1 MKSNLTAH
9 GVEKRI
15 SGNDMGYIEFKNQD
29 GEWEKF
35 PTDEEMYALKE
46 LMSIQQPTP
55 AIHPEITTVCHLCNE
70 PFPMEDI
77 VVTGGNPVAGY
88 TWSCPKCH
96 AITSTGK
103 A

>member
-1 MKSNLTAH
+1 
-9 GVEKRI
+9 
-15 SGNDMGYIEFKNQD
+15 MGALEFMNQD
-29 GEWEKF
+29 GDWEKF
-35 PTDEEMYALKE
+35 PSDEEMQIMKE
-46 LMSIQQPTP
+46 LMNVGEAHPP
-55 AIHPEITTVCHLCNE
+55 IHPEITTVCHLCNE
-70 PFPMEDI
+70 PFPMEQI

>member
-1 MKSNLTAH
+1 
-9 GVEKRI
+9 
-15 SGNDMGYIEFKNQD
+15 MGSLEFMNQD

-35 PTDEEMYALKE
+35 PTDEEMQVLAE
-46 LMSIQQPTP
+46 LMAAPP
-55 AIHPEITTVCHLCNE
+55 HPPVRPDITTVCHLCNE

-77 VVTGGNPVAGY
+77 VIRGGNPVAGY

>member
-1 MKSNLTAH
+1 M
-9 GVEKRI
+9 
-15 SGNDMGYIEFKNQD
+15 NQD
-29 GEWEKF
+29 GEWENF
-35 PTDEEMYALKE
+35 PKQEEIDAMKE
-46 LMSIQQPTP
+46 LLNQITDTP
-55 AIHPEITTVCHLCNE
+55 PLHPELTTVCHLCNE
-70 PFPMEDI
+70 PFPMEEI

>member
-1 MKSNLTAH
+1 MDH
-9 GVEKRI
+9 GSRRRR
-15 SGNDMGYIEFKNQD
+15 SGDMGSLEFMNQD

-35 PTDEEMYALKE
+35 PSDEELAFFRM
-46 LMSIQQPTP
+46 QQESVKVM
-55 AIHPEITTVCHLCNE
+55 HPEITTVCHLCNE
-70 PFPMEDI
+70 PFPMEEI
-77 VVTGGNPVAGY
+77 VVTGGSLASGY

>member
-1 MKSNLTAH
+1 MASTESE
-9 GVEKRI
+9 VVT
-15 SGNDMGYIEFKNQD
+15 MGQLEFMNQD

-35 PTDEEMYALKE
+35 PSDEELEILNDAKDGVL
-46 LMSIQQPTP
+46 IP
-55 AIHPEITTVCHLCNE
+55 AVHPEITTVCHLCNE
-70 PFPMEDI
+70 PFPMEHLMI
-77 VVTGGNPVAGY
+77 TGGTYKHGF

>member
-1 MKSNLTAH
+1 
-9 GVEKRI
+9 
-15 SGNDMGYIEFKNQD
+15 MGSLEFMNQD

-35 PTDEEMYALKE
+35 PTDEEMAILKMGAG
-46 LMSIQQPTP
+46 LAAPP
-55 AIHPEITTVCHLCNE
+55 IHPEITTVCHLCNE

>member
-1 MKSNLTAH
+1 
-9 GVEKRI
+9 
-15 SGNDMGYIEFKNQD
+15 MGSLEFMNQD

-35 PTDEEMYALKE
+35 PTDEELQILKDAMVGDLVPAL
-46 LMSIQQPTP
+46 
-55 AIHPEITTVCHLCNE
+55 HPEITTVCHLCNE
-70 PFPMEDI
+70 PFPMEEI
-77 VVTGGNPVAGY
+77 RITGGSYVSGL

>member
-1 MKSNLTAH
+1 MATTESEVVIT
-9 GVEKRI
+9 GQ
-15 SGNDMGYIEFKNQD
+15 IEFVNQD

-35 PTDEEMYALKE
+35 PSDEELQILRE
-46 LMSIQQPTP
+46 LMNVEDTQPP
-55 AIHPEITTVCHLCNE
+55 LHPEITTVCHLCNE
-70 PFPMEDI
+70 PFPMEQI
-77 VVTGGNPVAGY
+77 VVTGGNPTAGY

>member
-1 MKSNLTAH
+1 
-9 GVEKRI
+9 
-15 SGNDMGYIEFKNQD
+15 MGTLEFMNQD

-35 PTDEEMYALKE
+35 PTDEELQAIKE
-46 LMSIQQPTP
+46 LMEAPVV
-55 AIHPEITTVCHLCNE
+55 HPPIYPSITTVCHLCNE
-70 PFPMEDI
+70 PFPVEDI
-77 VVTGGNPVAGY
+77 VVTGGNPIAGY

>member
-1 MKSNLTAH
+1 
-9 GVEKRI
+9 
-15 SGNDMGYIEFKNQD
+15 MGTLEFMNQD

-35 PTDEEMYALKE
+35 PSDEEMQILKE
-46 LMSIQQPTP
+46 LQEVANPPICPD
-55 AIHPEITTVCHLCNE
+55 ITTVCHLCNE

>member
-1 MKSNLTAH
+1 MKSALM
-9 GVEKRI
+9 GRGSLRKR
-15 SGNDMGYIEFKNQD
+15 SGDMGSLEFMNQD

-35 PTDEEMYALKE
+35 PTDEEMQILKE
-46 LMSIQQPTP
+46 LMAS
-55 AIHPEITTVCHLCNE
+55 ANKVAVYPEITTVCHLCNE
-70 PFPMEDI
+70 PFPMESI
-77 VVTGGNPVAGY
+77 VITGGNPVAGY

>member
-1 MKSNLTAH
+1 MKLPRMVPGLH
-9 GVEKRI
+9 RKR
-15 SGNDMGYIEFKNQD
+15 SGDMGHIEFINQD

-35 PTDEEMYALKE
+35 PTDEELYALKE
-46 LMSIQQPTP
+46 LMSAPQEP
-55 AIHPEITTVCHLCNE
+55 ALHPEITTVCHLCNE

-77 VVTGGNPVAGY
+77 VVTGGNPVSGF

>member
-1 MKSNLTAH
+1 
-9 GVEKRI
+9 
-15 SGNDMGYIEFKNQD
+15 MGSLEFMNQD

-35 PTDEEMYALKE
+35 PSDEEMQILRE
-46 LMSIQQPTP
+46 FIQNQDDVTP
-55 AIHPEITTVCHLCNE
+55 PMYPQVTTVCHLCNE
-70 PFPMEDI
+70 PFPMEQI
-77 VVTGGNPVAGY
+77 VITGGNPVAGY

>member
-1 MKSNLTAH
+1 MKLNLTAH
-9 GVEKRI
+9 GVVKRI
-15 SGNDMGYIEFKNQD
+15 SGDDMGSLEFMNQD

-35 PTDEEMYALKE
+35 PSDEEMVEMKK
-46 LMSIQQPTP
+46 LMTLPTGTMP
-55 AIHPEITTVCHLCNE
+55 MHPEITTVCHLCNE

-77 VVTGGNPVAGY
+77 IVTGGNPVAGY

>member
-1 MKSNLTAH
+1 M
-9 GVEKRI
+9 
-15 SGNDMGYIEFKNQD
+15 NQD

-35 PTDEEMYALKE
+35 PSDEEMQELKE
-46 LMSIQQPTP
+46 LMDMPTENP
-55 AIHPEITTVCHLCNE
+55 IYPDITTVCYLCNE
-70 PFPMEDI
+70 PFPIEAI
-77 VVTGGNPVAGY
+77 KITGGDMLNGY

>member
-1 MKSNLTAH
+1 MATSESE
-9 GVEKRI
+9 VVI
-15 SGNDMGYIEFKNQD
+15 MGQLEFMNQD

-35 PTDEEMYALKE
+35 PSDEDLAILKE
-46 LMSIQQPTP
+46 LQETASPP
-55 AIHPEITTVCHLCNE
+55 VHPEITTVCHLCNE
-70 PFPMEDI
+70 PFPMEEI
-77 VVTGGNPVAGY
+77 VVTGGNPIVGY

>member
-1 MKSNLTAH
+1 
-9 GVEKRI
+9 
-15 SGNDMGYIEFKNQD
+15 MGTLEFMNQD

-35 PTDEEMYALKE
+35 PSDEEMAILK
-46 LMSIQQPTP
+46 MGAGIANPP
-55 AIHPEITTVCHLCNE
+55 IHPEITTVCHLCNE
-70 PFPMEDI
+70 PFPMEQI

>member
-1 MKSNLTAH
+1 M
-9 GVEKRI
+9 V
-15 SGNDMGYIEFKNQD
+15 MGSLEFMNQD
-29 GEWEKF
+29 GDWEKF
-35 PTDEEMYALKE
+35 PTDEEIAIMKE
-46 LMSIQQPTP
+46 LMNVATTQPP
-55 AIHPEITTVCHLCNE
+55 IHPEVTTVCHLCNE
-70 PFPMEDI
+70 PFPMEQI

>member
-1 MKSNLTAH
+1 
-9 GVEKRI
+9 
-15 SGNDMGYIEFKNQD
+15 MGSLEFKNQD
-29 GEWEKF
+29 GDWEKF
-35 PTDEEMYALKE
+35 PSDEDLE
-46 LMSIQQPTP
+46 LI
-55 AIHPEITTVCHLCNE
+55 AIMRRVNPNLPINPEITTVCHLCNE

-77 VVTGGNPVAGY
+77 VLTGGNPISGY

>member
-1 MKSNLTAH
+1 MKSALM
-9 GVEKRI
+9 GRGSLRKR
-15 SGNDMGYIEFKNQD
+15 SGDMGSLEFMNQD

-35 PTDEEMYALKE
+35 PTDEEMMILKMGAG
-46 LMSIQQPTP
+46 LATP
-55 AIHPEITTVCHLCNE
+55 PVHPEITTVCHLCNE
-70 PFPMEDI
+70 PFPMEQI

-96 AITSTGK
+96 AVTSTGK

>member
-1 MKSNLTAH
+1 
-9 GVEKRI
+9 
-15 SGNDMGYIEFKNQD
+15 MGTLEFMNQD
-29 GEWEKF
+29 GNWEKF
-35 PTDEEMYALKE
+35 PSDEDMAIMRE
-46 LMSIQQPTP
+46 LMNVPQIPQPP
-55 AIHPEITTVCHLCNE
+55 IHPEITTVCHLCNE

-96 AITSTGK
+96 AVTSTGK

>member
-1 MKSNLTAH
+1 MKKK
-9 GVEKRI
+9 GV
-15 SGNDMGYIEFKNQD
+15 NTNMGTLEFMNQD

-35 PTDEEMYALKE
+35 PSDEELQMLNE
-46 LMSIQQPTP
+46 LLAVSSTP

-77 VVTGGNPVAGY
+77 VVTGGSPVSGY